1 MAPSAVPVGSN
12 DVAHLPLKLSGKANG
27 ASSHVEDVQMEAK
40 DKTQY
45 VLKSYRCLIAD
56 LCQQFNMGHPG
67 SVVEYVARADL
78 TDDLSGA
85 QWEWLP

>member
-1 MAPSAVPVGSN
+1 MAPSAVQVGAD
-12 DVAHLPLKLSGKANG
+12 DVAHLPLKLDGKANS
-27 ASSHVEDVQMEAK
+27 ANAKHVENLQMEAQ

-67 SVVEYVARADL
+67 
-78 TDDLSGA
+78 
-85 QWEWLP
+85 